1 MKQQQGI
8 KYILVTS
15 KNFEPHTTI
24 PSELAIYRQKDE

>member
-8 KYILVTS
+8 KYIIVTS
-15 KNFEPHTTI
+15 NFEPHTTI